1 MALDKFIY
9 IHSIGTDALY
19 NDAEKHRHDRLIKLY
34 KLRNSVK
41 ENCKDDDVAKWRLK
55 SINRVIKQEKAA
67 LSEMLDKS
75 LEHDSTRTLRPDAIR
90 DKDVINIFCSEL
102 TRALGIEPFSL
113 SDELIMVNVFFFQI
127 FNSIMH
133 HGFVYNGEKYIYY
146 TASAGQIRTKRMI
159 AIKES
164 SYEKIKDRLMCGLTV
179 DKINERGGMNQ
190 NKFSSY
196 LALTCSATDIW
207 EGFDVRKAIV
217 VDDFETVFK
226 SDVDYIDY
234 QTYEIERKNMDVTIP
249 CTDGWGMVD
258 GQTTRM
264 CRLPWIKGLLTNFRF
279 KDWLRENCIPEQWI
293 VDDIWGNE
301 HDVVNDDIQYI
312 FTKSQMKL
320 SKFYD
325 SWAEYCD
332 AFEAYGCQACYCNME
347 EQDLRPSRINYQMLQ
362 QLVAPTD
369 YELNKIVSR
378 TNKEIAAIGVD
389 YRTTMRLLGAVD
401 SNENKSLLQEALMLY
416 PELFRD
422 EYFKDILKQTKKSLN
437 KQARAGR
444 LRINGKYL
452 FVSPNPITFCRW
464 LFKDEKSPDEDF
476 GQDEIYTNQFFDGDE
491 LAVLRSPS
499 LGKEWAIRRNKRNE
513 HLDKWLGDSKCIYT
527 SSYDTI
533 SKMLAFDCDGDRLLV
548 VKDKTLISVA
558 KRTMQGVVPL
568 YYEMKKAKGGLLTA
582 DSMYESMSLA
592 YTCGNI
598 GPISNLISVVHN
610 NNEKDREEADKV
622 VKWLT
627 METNFT
633 INISR
638 LEQQCSSENLV
649 NL

>member
-19 NDAEKHRHDRLIKLY
+19 TDDEKYRHDRLIKLY
-34 KLRNSVK
+34 KLRNSIK
-41 ENCKDDDVAKWRLK
+41 ESGQDKEIRDWRLK
-55 SINRVIKQEKAA
+55 SINRVLKKEKSI

-75 LEHDSTRTLRPDAIR
+75 LEHDHARMLRPEAIR
-90 DKDVINIFCSEL
+90 DKDIINLFCSEL
-102 TRALGIEPFSL
+102 TRALGIEPFTL
-113 SDELIMVNVFFFQI
+113 TDELIMVNVFFFQV

-133 HGFVYNGEKYIYY
+133 HGFIYNGEKYVFY

-164 SYEKIKDRLMCGLTV
+164 SYEKIKKRLMCGLTV
-179 DKINERGGMNQ
+179 EKINELGGINQ
-190 NKFSSY
+190 NKYCAY
-196 LALTCSATDIW
+196 LALTNSATDVW
-207 EGFDVRKAIV
+207 EGFDIRKSIV

-234 QTYEIERKNMDVTIP
+234 QTYDVERRNMDVSIP

-258 GQTTRM
+258 GETTRM
-264 CRLPWIKGLLTNFRF
+264 CRLPWTKGLLVNFRF
-279 KDWLRENCIPEQWI
+279 KDWLRENCTPDQWI
-293 VDDIWGNE
+293 VSDIWGDE
-301 HDVVNDDIQYI
+301 HDVVNDGIKYI

-320 SKFYD
+320 NKFYD
-325 SWAEYCD
+325 SWAEYCE
-332 AFEAYGCQACYCNME
+332 AFERYGCQACYCNME
-347 EQDLRPSRINYQMLQ
+347 EENLRPSRINYQMLQ
-362 QLVAPTD
+362 QLVNPTD
-369 YELNKIVSR
+369 YELDRIVAR
-378 TNKEIAAIGVD
+378 TNREISSIGVD
-389 YRTTMRLLGAVD
+389 YRTTMRLLGAVEE
-401 SNENKSLLQEALMLY
+401 NENKSLLQEALLIY

-422 EYFKDILKQTKKSLN
+422 EYFKDILKQTKKSLV

-452 FVSPNPITFCRW
+452 FVSPNPITFCKW
-464 LFKDEKSPDEDF
+464 LFKDEKLPEEDF
-476 GQDEIYTNQFFDGDE
+476 GRDEIYTNQFFDGDE

-499 LGKEWAIRRNKRNE
+499 LGKEWAIRKNKRNE
-513 HLDKWLGDSKCIYT
+513 YLDKWLGDSKCIYT

-533 SKMLAFDCDGDRLLV
+533 SKMLSFDCDGDRLLV
-548 VKDKTLISVA
+548 VKDRTLINVA
-558 KRTMQGVVPL
+558 KRTMQNVVPL
-568 YYEMKKAKGGLLTA
+568 YYEMKKAKGGLLNA
-582 DSMYESMSLA
+582 DSMYKSMALA

-610 NNEKDREEADKV
+610 NNEEDREEADKV

-638 LEQQCSSENLV
+638 LEQ
-649 NL
+649 

>member
-19 NDAEKHRHDRLIKLY
+19 TDDEKYRHDRLIKLY
-34 KLRNSVK
+34 KLRNSIK
-41 ENCKDDDVAKWRLK
+41 ESGQDKEIRDWRLK
-55 SINRVIKQEKAA
+55 SINRVLKKEKSI

-75 LEHDSTRTLRPDAIR
+75 LEHDYARILRSDAIR
-90 DKDVINIFCSEL
+90 DKDVINLFCSEL
-102 TRALGIEPFSL
+102 TRALKIEPFTL
-113 SDELIMVNVFFFQI
+113 TDELIMVNVFFFQV
-127 FNSIMH
+127 FNSIVR
-133 HGFVYNGEKYIYY
+133 HGFIYNGEKYVFY

-164 SYEKIKDRLMCGLTV
+164 SYEKIKKRLMCGLTV
-179 DKINERGGMNQ
+179 EKINELGGMNQ
-190 NKFSSY
+190 NKYCSY
-196 LALTCSATDIW
+196 LALTNSATDVW
-207 EGFDVRKAIV
+207 EGFDIRKSIV
-217 VDDFETVFK
+217 VDDFETIFK

-234 QTYEIERKNMDVTIP
+234 QTYDIERRNMDVTIP

-258 GQTTRM
+258 GETTRM
-264 CRLPWIKGLLTNFRF
+264 CRLPWIKGLLVNFRF
-279 KDWLRENCIPEQWI
+279 KDWLRENCTSDQWI
-293 VDDIWGNE
+293 ISDIWGDE
-301 HDVVNDDIQYI
+301 HDVVNDDVKYI

-325 SWAEYCD
+325 SWVEYCD
-332 AFEAYGCQACYCNME
+332 AFEKYGCQACYCNME
-347 EQDLRPSRINYQMLQ
+347 EENLRPSRINYQMLQ
-362 QLVAPTD
+362 QLVNPTD
-369 YELNKIVSR
+369 YELDRIVTR
-378 TNKEIAAIGVD
+378 TNREISAIGVD
-389 YRTTMRLLGAVD
+389 YRTTMRLLGAVEE
-401 SNENKSLLQEALMLY
+401 NENKSLLQEALLIY

-422 EYFKDILKQTKKSLN
+422 EYFKDILKQTKKSLV

-452 FVSPNPITFCRW
+452 FVSPNPITFCKW
-464 LFKDEKSPDEDF
+464 LFKDEKLPEEDF
-476 GQDEIYTNQFFDGDE
+476 GRDEIYTNQFFDGDE

-499 LGKEWAIRRNKRNE
+499 LGKEWAIRKNKRSE
-513 HLDKWLGDSKCIYT
+513 YLDKWLGDSKCIYT

-548 VKDKTLISVA
+548 VKDRTLINVA

-568 YYEMKKAKGGLLTA
+568 YYEMKKAKGGLLNS
-582 DSMYESMSLA
+582 DSMYKSMSLA

-610 NNEKDREEADKV
+610 NNEEDREEADKV
-622 VKWLT
+622 IKWLT

-638 LEQQCSSENLV
+638 LEQ
-649 NL
+649 